1 MACIL
6 FFFRPYLVPNKFEG
20 KYKRKKLER
29 KSRSKEKVKEKKFEV
44 HKLFLFCEKREKR
57 ESLIFV
63 IKKLLIIH
71 IGLGYIYT
79 C

>member
-1 MACIL
+1 MKQKETTNSQAISSSHKHGMDKNIVQSL
-6 FFFRPYLVPNKFEG
+6 HQINPSPQ
-20 KYKRKKLER
+20 
-29 KSRSKEKVKEKKFEV
+29 RSNNSALAKWFY
-44 HKLFLFCEKREKR
+44 EKREKG